1 MKMQRWKEALT
12 EVVLR
17 SINGKYLNVSKHPVG
32 IEYRVRDVHNMLL
45 SVGVNDTRILGIFG
59 IGGVGKTSLAKAIY
73 NSFIDQFEGS
83 GFLANV
89 RETSKQENGLI
100 RLQETFLRKIL
111 GEKSLKVENIDD
123 GINLIKET
131 VCGKRVL
138 LLLDDVDQ
146 LFQIN
151 NLLEECDWF
160 GFGSIIFITTRDEHL
175 LTSYNVHLRHKVKEL
190 NHDEAFRLFCWN
202 AFKNEKP
209 HNGFVQITKDVIRY
223 NGGLPLALTVLGSY
237 LHNRDIHHW
246 KSALE
251 KYKRIPH
258 NDIQE
263 KLRIGYDGLEENEKC
278 IFLDIACFFTGE
290 KEEYVTK
297 ILDGCGFFPNSGI
310 KVLMDKSLIIIDES
324 RKLVMHDLL
333 KDTDREIKRTRLWFH
348 EDVRY
353 VLEEAK
359 NFQNLKT
366 MKFVSCRFLTKIIDV
381 LGLQSLEALQIERC
395 ENLVEIHQSVGFLD
409 KLDNLKINNCQ
420 SLASFPRSLKLR
432 YLKSLDLR
440 FCKRLKKFA
449 EIESEMKC
457 LTINLTRLEYLNLRD
472 CHRLRHIPNS
482 IFELQHLRSLVL
494 DYDLLTACYST
505 LETLD
510 LSKSDFIILPEGIK
524 GFVQL
529 LALKLFG
536 CKQLKEILE
545 LPPNI
550 EVVDVSGCRS
560 LENFPE
566 VSCYK

>member
-12 EVVLR
+12 EVVGLFGFTLGDRYEPKIIQKIVQEVLR

-100 RLQETFLRKIL
+100 QLQETFLRKIL

-333 KDTDREIKRTRLWFH
+333 KDTDREIGTNKIQGILIELPEQDFIKLSPEAFSEMKRLRIFINRNANFTRRPNYLSNELRLLDWHGYPSQSFPWNFH
-348 EDVRY
+348 GNK
-353 VLEEAK
+353 LISLIMEESLIKELGNGMK

-457 LTINLTRLEYLNLRD
+457 LTI
-472 CHRLRHIPNS
+472 
-482 IFELQHLRSLVL
+482 V
-494 DYDLLTACYST
+494 
-505 LETLD
+505 
-510 LSKSDFIILPEGIK
+510 
-524 GFVQL
+524 L
-529 LALKLFG
+529 LAG
-536 CKQLKEILE
+536 TTI
-545 LPPNI
+545 
-550 EVVDVSGCRS
+550 
-560 LENFPE
+560 
-566 VSCYK
+566 